1 MKKTQ
6 VLLIKQSNTRNK
18 PNTNIYTDDVCLLLF
33 LSIFPK
39 RQTGSSNHGIVER
52 ENGCFW
58 KQ

>member
-1 MKKTQ
+1 